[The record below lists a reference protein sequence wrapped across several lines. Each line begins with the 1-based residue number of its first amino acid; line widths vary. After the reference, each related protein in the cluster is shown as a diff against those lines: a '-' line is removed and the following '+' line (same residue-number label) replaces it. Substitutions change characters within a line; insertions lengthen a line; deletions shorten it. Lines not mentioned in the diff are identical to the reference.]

1 MSSSTLH
8 QRFKVS
14 AIGPQ
19 SSHLQDDL
27 GDRGLDLLDGGHAWQ
42 LPIRRYGSSV
52 IARCSCGH
60 VSDFHLTAE
69 RLLGSRCERQEL
81 EIASRAR
88 AAMVGW

>member
-1 MSSSTLH
+1 MALKAGESRVVGHEVRAQLLE
-8 QRFKVS
+8 
-14 AIGPQ
+14 PQ
-19 SSHLQDDL
+19 DFDHELIE
-27 GDRGLDLLDGGHAWQ
+27 GHAWQ

-52 IARCSCGH
+52 IARCSCGWTSH
-60 VSDFHLTAE
+60 FHLTAE